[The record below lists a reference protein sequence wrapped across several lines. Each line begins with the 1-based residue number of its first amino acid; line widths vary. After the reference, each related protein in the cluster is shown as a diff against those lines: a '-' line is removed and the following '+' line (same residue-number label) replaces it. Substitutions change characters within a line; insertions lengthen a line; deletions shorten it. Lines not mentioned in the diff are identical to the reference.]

1 MGIGARRSNVPRR
14 RQLPSAAASVIGVAL
29 HAAVAAAALW
39 PAAAAAQIASPDAT
53 INPLTPSVEVDPNN
67 PNRFRRPGDNK
78 PAEQAPPPGTFTAPS
93 RINATPIYGSP
104 RAFGAGDTGF
114 DSANRSKRKRQ
125 AQKPPAAGPT
135 SPQPD
140 TTFTPVAA
148 ADAKPAPK
156 PPSRAVRPSAEV
168 HPAKAAV
175 RPGAILPPVPEP
187 LPISNPP
194 PEVHP
199 LTAAKRP
206 GAVLPVPPPVDPD
219 ASASSPPP
227 GTPSPNTLP
236 LGASPQR
243 LLPIAEGDAYAPLG
257 LRSGSFLVLPAV
269 EMSVGRDAN
278 PEHLPGGNPSA
289 YFVVAPELQVRS
301 DWAVHAL
308 WADIR
313 GTYTDYTG
321 SFSPSLNRPYLNA
334 KFGGR
339 IDVSRDTQILL
350 ENRYIVATDN
360 PGSPNLSA
368 GLARL
373 PIDTTVGAT
382 VGLQQNFSRL
392 FVSVK
397 GLFDRLTY
405 QSSELTDGT
414 TASNSDRNFNQY
426 GGLFRVGY
434 EVNPGFKPFVEVGED
449 TRIHDEEFDRSG
461 LQRNSDGTTAKVGAA
476 VDLFGTLSGE
486 IGVGYLQRNYQDP
499 TLPMISGVIADGS
512 LTWLATQLTTAKL
525 TAASS
530 STESILPGVSG
541 ALTRDFNVQVDHA
554 LRRWLIGTF
563 KVGYGRDEYVG
574 LFRNDNRYFTSVGLT
589 YKMNRE
595 VQLKGEI
602 RQDWLTSNVSG
613 VAYTATSFLAGLRLQ
628 R

>member
-1 MGIGARRSNVPRR
+1 M
-14 RQLPSAAASVIGVAL
+14 PSAAASVIGVIMGVL
-29 HAAVAAAALW
+29 FAAAAW
-39 PAAAAAQIASPDAT
+39 PRPAAAQIASPDAT
-53 INPLTPSVEVDPNN
+53 LNPLGPSVEIDPNN
-67 PNRFRRPGDNK
+67 PNRFRRPGDSK

-93 RINATPIYGSP
+93 RINATPLYGSP
-104 RAFGAGDTGF
+104 RGFGAGDTGF

-125 AQKPPAAGPT
+125 AQQTPPPAGPA
-135 SPQPD
+135 SPQPE
-140 TTFTPVAA
+140 TTFTPLTTP
-148 ADAKPAPK
+148 KPAPK
-156 PPSRAVRPSAEV
+156 PQSRTAKPAPEV
-168 HPAKAAV
+168 HPVKAAA
-175 RPGAILPPVPEP
+175 RPGATLPPVPEAP
-187 LPISNPP
+187 PISNPP

-206 GAVLPVPPPVDPD
+206 GAILPVPPPVDPD

-227 GTPSPNTLP
+227 GMPPPNTLP

-257 LRSGSFLVLPAV
+257 LRSGSFLILPAV
-269 EMSVGRDAN
+269 EMSVGHDAN
-278 PEHLPGGNPSA
+278 PTHLPGGNPST
-289 YFVVAPELQVRS
+289 YFVVAPELHVRS
-301 DWAVHAL
+301 DWAVHAV
-308 WADIR
+308 WADIL
-313 GTYTDYTG
+313 GTYTDYTNT
-321 SFSPSLNRPYLNA
+321 FMPNLDRPYLNA

-339 IDVSRDTQILL
+339 VDVSRDTQILL
-350 ENRYIVATDN
+350 ENRYLVATDN
-360 PGSPNLSA
+360 PGSPNVTA

-392 FVSVK
+392 FVSIK

-405 QSSELTDGT
+405 QDSELTDGT
-414 TASNSDRNFNQY
+414 MANNDDRNFNQY

-434 EVNPGFKPFVEVGED
+434 EINPGFKPFIEVGED
-449 TRIHDEEFDRSG
+449 TRVHDEEFDRSG
-461 LQRNSDGTTAKVGAA
+461 LQRNSNGTTAKVGAA
-476 VDLFGTLSGE
+476 VDLFSTLSGE
-486 IGVGYLQRNYQDP
+486 FGVGYLQRNYADP

-525 TAASS
+525 TASS
-530 STESILPGVSG
+530 SSSESILPGVSG

-563 KVGYGRDEYVG
+563 KAGYGRDEYVG

-595 VQLKGEI
+595 LQLKGEI
-602 RQDWLTSNVSG
+602 REDWLTSNVSG
-613 VAYTATSFLAGLRLQ
+613 AAYTATSFLAGIRLQ